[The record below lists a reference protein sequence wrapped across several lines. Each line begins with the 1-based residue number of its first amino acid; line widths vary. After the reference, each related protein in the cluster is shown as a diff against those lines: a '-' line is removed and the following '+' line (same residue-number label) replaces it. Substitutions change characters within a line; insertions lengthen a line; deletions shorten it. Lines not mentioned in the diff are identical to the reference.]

1 MTAQTAATGA
11 TSSSATPVDTRDMF
25 VVHSGFRR
33 EFRLAPGL
41 VRSVVAGDTARATQV
56 ATHLGMITDLLHH
69 HHTGEDE
76 LVWPTLLARV
86 PEQLAPIVELMEGH
100 HAAVHDLLEQ
110 FPGTVRDWTAGAQLA
125 PRDRLADLLDRLYV
139 ILDEHLTA
147 EEQRLLPIA
156 ATYMSQEEW
165 DRLGERA
172 PKLPMRQQTIVLGSM
187 MYDGDP
193 EILAQMLSKAPWVV
207 RILLPHF
214 ARRAYA
220 NYARELYGTPTP

>member
-1 MTAQTAATGA
+1 MTAAPTRA
-11 TSSSATPVDTRDMF
+11 TSTAGPVDTRDMF

-41 VRSVVAGDTARATQV
+41 VRSVPAGDTARAAQV
-56 ATHLGMITDLLHH
+56 ATHLGLVTDLLHH
-69 HHTGEDE
+69 HHTNEDA

-110 FPGTVRDWTAGAQLA
+110 FPGAVRAWTAAAQAA
-125 PRDRLADLLDRLYV
+125 PREALADLLDRLYA

-165 DRLGERA
+165 DQLGEQA
-172 PKLPMRQQTIVLGSM
+172 PKMPLRQQTIVLGSM

-193 EILAQMLSKAPWVV
+193 EVLAHMLSKAPWVV
-207 RILLPHF
+207 RALLPRF

-220 NYARELYGTPTP
+220 NYARALYGTPTP